1 MPRKLLTKHNFPS
14 DIELRLKV
22 YLLKVILENQ
32 NGLSLAT
39 ITSYTK
45 RLVFFN
51 CIDTPLDT
59 YSNYDNVL
67 ITGDFTEIEKVL
79 KIMLIKKSTQA
90 KLIIFNELCLSI
102 FLYQHDLCN
111 HVKVST
117 RFRNSSKATSFDLF
131 LTIRN
136 THIQNTDVVYSD
148 LSDFHEIVLTISK
161 TSFDKIKYCEIL
173 YRNYKK
179 FIS

>member
-102 FLYQHDLCN
+102 FLYQQDLCN